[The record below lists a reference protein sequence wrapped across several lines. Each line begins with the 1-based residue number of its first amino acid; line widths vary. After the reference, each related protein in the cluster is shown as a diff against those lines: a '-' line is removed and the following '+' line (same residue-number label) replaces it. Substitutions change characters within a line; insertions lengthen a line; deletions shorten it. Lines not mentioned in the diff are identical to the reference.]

1 MSASRTDLPLPVFPT
16 TAVWALSDPGAFI
29 AHENLMPRRVVAISS
44 AGPPKRQSASG
55 TVTVESVTTPTTL
68 KLPDGSGPPPPLP
81 PGVAYAGK
89 EASPFFT
96 LGKPASKGL
105 QMQAEAGMPDGIAA
119 EVKGAVKFGRN
130 EPVTVTAK
138 PGDRFTFAVMFGQSN
153 DLFYAPKGG
162 SMALFDKAGR
172 PILGDRTAEV
182 ALYDAGTEVNQ
193 VPGVGPDQGP
203 RQKTWRQGELEHG
216 TVWPVRD
223 AWT

>member
-1 MSASRTDLPLPVFPT
+1 MTVSTPGIRPVVGALALAVTAGLGDARAASPE
-16 TAVWALSDPGAFI
+16 TAF
-29 AHENLMPRRVVAISS
+29 
-44 AGPPKRQSASG
+44 
-55 TVTVESVTTPTTL
+55 TVTIESVTTPTTL
-68 KLPDGSGPPPPLP
+68 RLPDGSGAPAPLS
-81 PGVAYAGK
+81 PGFAYVGK

-96 LGKPASKGL
+96 AGKPASKGL
-105 QMQAEAGMPDGIAA
+105 QMQAEAGMPEGLVA
-119 EVKGAVKFGRN
+119 EVKGAVKFGRD
-130 EPVTVTAK
+130 EPVTVTAR

-223 AWT
+223 AWAYPPTAEAIRVTVSAAPSS

>member
-1 MSASRTDLPLPVFPT
+1 
-16 TAVWALSDPGAFI
+16 
-29 AHENLMPRRVVAISS
+29 
-44 AGPPKRQSASG
+44 
-55 TVTVESVTTPTTL
+55 
-68 KLPDGSGPPPPLP
+68 
-81 PGVAYAGK
+81 
-89 EASPFFT
+89 
-96 LGKPASKGL
+96 
-105 QMQAEAGMPDGIAA
+105 MPDGIAA

-203 RQKTWRQGELEHG
+203 RQKTRRQGELEQACVVG
-216 TVWPVRD
+216 GRALDQVGRLRSRRGNEYILEFRKRLAPYAGEQVVRD
-223 AWT
+223 FDARVKELVGSRP